1 MKFQDSQD
9 ENDNLTIEI
18 TSLIDV
24 MFTLVLFF
32 MVTTTF
38 VAAPGFKV
46 DLPKSSA
53 KDIERHKKD
62 LTIVIGANETIFLN
76 QKRVSEKELQDKL
89 FEQAQIDPQTLVI
102 VQADQNITHGT
113 VVKIMDFARTAGLAK
128 LAIATAPKGQ

>member
-1 MKFQDSQD
+1 MNFSP
-9 ENDNLTIEI
+9 EHNDRDDVTIEI

-53 KDIERHKKD
+53 KDIQRDKKD
-62 LTIVIGANETIFLN
+62 VTIVIGTDHSLIVN
-76 QKRVSEKELQDKL
+76 QKLVNEKELQEKL
-89 FEQAQIDPQTLVI
+89 LAQAKENPQTLVI
-102 VQADQNITHGT
+102 IQADQGVSHGE
-113 VVKIMDFARTAGLAK
+113 VVRIMDYAREAGLSR
-128 LAIATAPKGQ
+128 LAIATEPK